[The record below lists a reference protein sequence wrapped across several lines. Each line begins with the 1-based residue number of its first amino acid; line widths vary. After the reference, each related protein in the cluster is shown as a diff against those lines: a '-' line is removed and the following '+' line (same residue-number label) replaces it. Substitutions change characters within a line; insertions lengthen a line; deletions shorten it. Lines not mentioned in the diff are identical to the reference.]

1 MNEPDTMPQSDRLEA
16 LRDELR
22 RFAADRDWD
31 QFHTPKNL
39 AIALSVEAAELLEH
53 FQWLTPEQS
62 QQLTAETVHVIRL
75 EMADIL
81 LYLVRLA
88 DRLGVDLAAGAFDKI
103 AINAKKYPVALA
115 KGSAKK
121 YTEL

>member
-1 MNEPDTMPQSDRLEA
+1 MPQSDRLEQ

-22 RFAADRDWD
+22 RFTTDRDWD

-53 FQWLTPEQS
+53 FQWLTPEES
-62 QQLTAETVHVIRL
+62 QHLTSEKLHAIRL
-75 EMADIL
+75 EMADVL

-88 DRLGVDLAAGAFDKI
+88 DRLGVDLTASAFDKI
-103 AINAKKYPVALA
+103 AINAEKYPVALA